1 MKKSQR
7 FLYMMGGMNALSS
20 VMAVLVGLLA
30 GFIILLLSNPSQ
42 AVAGFT
48 TILTGGFIDMF
59 SFGMVLYYSTSIILT
74 GLSVG
79 FAMKTGLFNI
89 GASGQFTLGMYT
101 AILVAVHFNIVPE
114 SAPYVLELIA
124 RLLKAD
130 IAVIVNL
137 VRCGAALLAGML
149 AGGIWGLLPGV
160 LKALRNVHEVISCI
174 MMNYIGMYLV
184 NHLIGVTGVYDLFR
198 NMTVR
203 IPAEANLPSLGLS
216 ELFSSM
222 NEQGGVRASSVG
234 GGIVISILVC
244 IIIYIV
250 LEKTKF
256 GYELKSCGY
265 NQEAARYAGIN
276 ERRGVILSM
285 VIAGALAGL
294 GGALLAL
301 SGTGK
306 GIAVVD
312 VLAGEGFQGIPIALL
327 GLSNPIGII
336 FSGLLIG
343 YFAQSGFLLQQH
355 GFAPEVI
362 EIIISVIIYFSALAL
377 LLKGFLS
384 FILRQRKEALVDGA
398 ALDDDAMAPGSG
410 VEANGSDPPGG
421 GVEALDGDP
430 QGGDPPGGD
439 PTAPDIDATA
449 PGGDPPAA
457 AADAAESSERGDG

>member
-20 VMAVLVGLLA
+20 VMAVLMGLFA

-42 AVAGFT
+42 AVAGFL

-101 AILVAVHFNIVPE
+101 AILVAVHFDFLPDL
-114 SAPYVLELIA
+114 A
-124 RLLKAD
+124 
-130 IAVIVNL
+130 
-137 VRCGAALLAGML
+137 RCGAALLAGML

-203 IPAEANLPSLGLS
+203 IPVEANLPSLGLS
-216 ELFSSM
+216 ELFSSV
-222 NEQGGVRASSVG
+222 NEHGGVRASSVG

-276 ERRGVILSM
+276 ESRGVILSM

-294 GGALLAL
+294 GGAILAL

-377 LLKGFLS
+377 LLKGFIS

-398 ALDDDAMAPGSG
+398 ALDDDATAPGG
-410 VEANGSDPPGG
+410 AVVA
-421 GVEALDGDP
+421 A
-430 QGGDPPGGD
+430 GGDPPGGD
-439 PTAPDIDATA
+439 PPDSGPAAPGADATA
-449 PGGDPPAA
+449 QGGDPPAA
-457 AADAAESSERGDG
+457 VADTGGSSERGDG